1 MARIII
7 IVIKPNVI
15 IEIVAGIV
23 LVEAPE
29 LVNVRAVRHF
39 LLFVS
44 EVVVETKTPL
54 RFAASHINHLFIFF
68 FASILNVL
76 NKTSDNKCHKKNK
89 TPFNL

>member
-7 IVIKPNVI
+7 IVIKPNVII

-68 FASILNVL
+68 CIHSQCSQQNQR
-76 NKTSDNKCHKKNK
+76 
-89 TPFNL
+89 